1 MLARA
6 VAEHGGRTALTA
18 GDRSYSYAELESVSD
33 RVAAALKGMG
43 VSRGDRVAL
52 ALANCPE
59 FVFIYLG
66 AVKMGAV
73 AVPLDPK
80 FKYAELA
87 SILKHARPRVLFAG
101 EPVLGI
107 VAPHRDKFAPML
119 MVACAAD
126 APPGTVGYE
135 ALLAQAVGKPVK
147 SALAAVDTAQIHY
160 TSGPAFRPLG
170 VMLSHRAVTGGVQIS
185 ADAFGLTREDVLL
198 LFALPLHHIY
208 GLTILLLSAFARGS
222 RVVLQQGNSLTELW
236 RTVEREKISVFLG
249 VPYVFSLAAG
259 SADKGDLAYHDLGS
273 LRLCVSG
280 GAPLA
285 LSVKQHFEAATG
297 RTLHQL
303 YGLTESGVHVTLTS
317 LSDGHTPGS
326 VGRLMRGWQLRIV
339 DRAGRECAPGETGE
353 LRLRGP
359 VMDGHYRDPES
370 TARALHDGW
379 LHTGDAGHISSDGEI
394 FITGLIKDVF
404 IVKGQNVYPEDVE
417 AVLEAYPNIAEAVTF
432 CVPDDIRGD
441 RIEAAV
447 TLKNARRVTDH
458 ELTEHC
464 RKYLANYKVPKRIRL
479 ISFLPR
485 DASGHVSREAVRG
498 IYYGG

>member
-1 MLARA
+1 MLARLA
-6 VAEHGGRTALTA
+6 QEHGGRTALTC
-18 GDRSYSYAELESVSD
+18 GDRSYSYAELDSISN

-59 FVFIYLG
+59 FVFSYLG
-66 AVKMGAV
+66 VVKMGAI

-87 SILKHARPRVLFAG
+87 SLLKHARPKVLFAG
-101 EPVLGI
+101 EPVMGL
-107 VAPHRDKFAPML
+107 VAPHRDRFAPML
-119 MVACAAD
+119 MVACGTD

-135 ALLAQAVGKPVK
+135 DLLSRAVGKPVK
-147 SALAAVDTAQIHY
+147 SQLAAADTAQIHY
-160 TSGPAFRPLG
+160 TSGPAVRPLG
-170 VMLSHRAVTGGVQIS
+170 VMLSHRTVINGLKIS
-185 ADAFGLTREDVLL
+185 AQGFNLTPDDVLL

-208 GLTILLLSAFARGS
+208 GLTILLLSAFVSGS
-222 RVVLQQGNSLTELW
+222 RVVLQTEKSLSEVWHTI
-236 RTVEREKISVFLG
+236 EREKVSVYLG
-249 VPYVFSLAAG
+249 VPYVFALAAG
-259 SADKGDLAYHDLGS
+259 SAEKEDLKQHDLSS

-285 LSVKQHFEAATG
+285 QSVKQHFEAATG
-297 RTLHQL
+297 QTLHQL
-303 YGLTESGVHVTLTS
+303 YGLTESAVHVTLTS
-317 LSDGHTPGS
+317 LSETHTPGS
-326 VGRLMRGWQLRIV
+326 VGRLLKGWQLRVV
-339 DRAGRECAPGETGE
+339 DREGRECAAGETGE

-370 TARALHDGW
+370 TAVALRDGW
-379 LHTGDAGHISSDGEI
+379 LHTGDAGHISADGEI

-432 CVPDDIRGD
+432 CVPDDVRGD

-485 DASGHVSREAVRG
+485 DASGNVSREAVRG
-498 IYYGG
+498 LYYQ